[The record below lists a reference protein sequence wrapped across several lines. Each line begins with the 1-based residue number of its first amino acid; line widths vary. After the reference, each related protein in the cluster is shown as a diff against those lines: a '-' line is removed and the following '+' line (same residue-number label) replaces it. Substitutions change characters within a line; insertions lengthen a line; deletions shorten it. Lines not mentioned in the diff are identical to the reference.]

1 MCLAKNM
8 IKNLINKYGQKR
20 IENAKK
26 SATDAVKTA
35 SKLAIQKTA
44 KATGNLIG
52 IKIANK
58 NC

>member
-1 MCLAKNM
+1 M

-44 KATGNLIG
+44 KATGNLID

>member
-1 MCLAKNM
+1 M

-44 KATGNLIG
+44 KATGNLVG

-58 NC
+58 NCWQIF